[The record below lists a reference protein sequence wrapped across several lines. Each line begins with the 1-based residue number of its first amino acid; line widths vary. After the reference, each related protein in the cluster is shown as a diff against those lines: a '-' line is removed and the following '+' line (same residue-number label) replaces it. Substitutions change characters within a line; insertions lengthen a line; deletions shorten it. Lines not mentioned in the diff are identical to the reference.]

1 MADLQSHILAAA
13 EPRAEEYALRGG
25 LKGRF
30 AGDFCV
36 LQSSI
41 EALSHYLE
49 TQTTPEVCRTAQEML
64 QDMGRRVLRLE
75 RLADHAA
82 ELALGGALGQSRG
95 FRLVELQGYLDRFC
109 GCVAEELVLN
119 GLPVQLDWQREAAKT
134 VYLQGDT
141 GLMDALLANLVSNSA
156 SQHCSRIQLRCDV
169 ENDPDA
175 VRWLCYRDDGPG
187 LGTEG
192 RILLEQGAL
201 SRTLLEQGATGLLL
215 VRQYAD
221 ALGWKI
227 LLEDGPGF
235 SVRFGLPPFQV
246 ENALEVMR
254 SETGERQERQQQ
266 QALQAAWIHREFVA
280 VFCRK
285 PI

>member
-1 MADLQSHILAAA
+1 MAGLQSHILAAA
-13 EPRAEEYALRGG
+13 QPRAEEYALRGG

-49 TQTTPEVCRTAQEML
+49 TQTTPEVCRAAQQMLQEMD
-64 QDMGRRVLRLE
+64 QRVIRLE

-82 ELALGGALGQSRG
+82 ELALGGSLGASRS
-95 FRLVELQGYLDRFC
+95 FRLVELQGYLERFC
-109 GCVAEELVLN
+109 SCVAEELVLN
-119 GLPVQLDWQREAAKT
+119 GLPVQLDWQREAEQPLYFRA
-134 VYLQGDT
+134 DP

-156 SQHCSRIQLRCDV
+156 SQHCSRIALRC
-169 ENDPDA
+169 ETGADA
-175 VRWLCYRDDGPG
+175 ETMRWLCYRDDGPG
-187 LGTEG
+187 LGEEG
-192 RILLEQGAL
+192 RLLLEQGAL

-227 LLEDGPGF
+227 CLEDGPGF
-235 SVRFGLPPFQV
+235 AVRFELPPFQL
-246 ENALEVMR
+246 EKALEVMR
-254 SETGERQERQQQ
+254 SDAGERQERRQQD
-266 QALQAAWIHREFVA
+266 AMQAAWIHREFAA
-280 VFCRK
+280 VFGRN
-285 PI
+285 PG